1 MQGLLQSFQKMSP
14 LLKNVLGADKVHTQ
28 VAQTLGYFNE
38 IRSLYADNS
47 FQDGCRVPIA
57 TFYARIKFLSDTFSL
72 N

>member
-38 IRSLYADNS
+38 IRFNADNS